1 MGTSGQNIDDIYR
14 YTDNEDR
21 LKLAE
26 SCIYWRH
33 MAPSAPDTLWTY
45 PFQDR
50 DPFIL
55 EKTPHVYFIGNQPQ
69 FEDRLLLGSNGQKVR
84 IILVPSFTETGIL
97 VLLNLKTLECSA
109 VHISEHGMKAVTTDE
124 AMDES

>member
-1 MGTSGQNIDDIYR
+1 
-14 YTDNEDR
+14 
-21 LKLAE
+21 
-26 SCIYWRH
+26 
-33 MAPSAPDTLWTY
+33 MAPSAPDTLWAY

-84 IILVPSFTETGIL
+84 IVLVPSFAETGIVVL
-97 VLLNLKTLECSA
+97 VNLKTLECSA
-109 VHISEHGMKAVTTDE
+109 VHISENGIKATE
-124 AMDES
+124 EMDES